1 MNTKR
6 LQAEAAGSYVEA
18 ATIIQQGGLVAFPTE
33 TVYGLG
39 GDALR
44 EDAAKKIYAAKG
56 RPSDNPLIVHIADVQ
71 ALQTLAVEIPDT
83 AKQLAAA
90 CWPGPLTM
98 VLKKSA
104 VVPYG
109 TTGGLDTVAIRMPNH
124 PVALQLI
131 RESKCYIAAPSA
143 NTSGRP
149 SPTLADHVWEDLHG
163 KIDAIIDGGMV
174 DVGIESTIV
183 DLTGS
188 VPTILR
194 PGAYTKEMLETI
206 VGRVEIDPAIQGE
219 QMPVGIRPKAPG
231 MKYKHYAPKADM
243 TIFVGK
249 AEAVITRIQ
258 QETKAALASG
268 KKVGILAT
276 EETKDS
282 YQEGQVYSIGSR
294 NEDGSIARGL
304 YQSLRAFDHATV
316 DVIFAESFEADSM
329 GDAIMNRMKKAAG
342 YAIVHV

>member
-149 SPTLADHVWEDLHG
+149 SPTLADHVWEDLQG

-174 DVGIESTIV
+174 DSSNWKPDERGNLIAEHGDDANTLSAFLNISQTYARHMIIWKRELIYGMV
-183 DLTGS
+183 
-188 VPTILR
+188 
-194 PGAYTKEMLETI
+194 
-206 VGRVEIDPAIQGE
+206 AIG
-219 QMPVGIRPKAPG
+219 
-231 MKYKHYAPKADM
+231 
-243 TIFVGK
+243 
-249 AEAVITRIQ
+249 
-258 QETKAALASG
+258 
-268 KKVGILAT
+268 
-276 EETKDS
+276 
-282 YQEGQVYSIGSR
+282 
-294 NEDGSIARGL
+294 
-304 YQSLRAFDHATV
+304 
-316 DVIFAESFEADSM
+316 
-329 GDAIMNRMKKAAG
+329 
-342 YAIVHV
+342 